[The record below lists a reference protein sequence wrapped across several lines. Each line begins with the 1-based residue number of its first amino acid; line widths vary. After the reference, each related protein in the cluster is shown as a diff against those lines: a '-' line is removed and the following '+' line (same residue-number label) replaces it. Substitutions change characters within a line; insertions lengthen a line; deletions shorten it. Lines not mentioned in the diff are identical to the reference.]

1 MRIRWRALQVYLII
15 ALSVSGNAALEAD
28 RVDGS
33 ILNIGALIWILIE
46 LIMEWRR
53 VSNGKED

>member
-1 MRIRWRALQVYLII
+1 MRLRWRALQVYLII
-15 ALSVSGNAALEAD
+15 ALSVSGNASLEAN
-28 RVDGS
+28 RPDGS

-53 VSNGKED
+53 LSNGTKD